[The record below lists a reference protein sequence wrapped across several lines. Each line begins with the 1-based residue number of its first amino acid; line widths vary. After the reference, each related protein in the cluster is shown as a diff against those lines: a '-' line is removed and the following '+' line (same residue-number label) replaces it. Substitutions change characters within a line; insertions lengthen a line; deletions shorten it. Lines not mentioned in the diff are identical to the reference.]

1 VRIGYLE
8 ALVLELKKGGG
19 LKVEKTE
26 KAGAASAE
34 PGAQP
39 AGVAGRQVTVVG
51 DVIKL
56 DAATQT
62 VTVKGPERTIDLKA
76 RDPEQFKLI
85 AVGDQI
91 QATYTEAFAVEVT
104 PVAKPAK

>member
-1 VRIGYLE
+1 M
-8 ALVLELKKGGG
+8 
-19 LKVEKTE
+19 
-26 KAGAASAE
+26 
-34 PGAQP
+34 
-39 AGVAGRQVTVVG
+39 VG

-62 VTVKGPERTIDLKA
+62 VTVKGPERTVDVNA

-91 QATYTEAFAVEVT
+91 QATYTEAVAVEVT
-104 PVAKPAK
+104 PMAKPGK